1 VTAPNA
7 RPMASIPAQDSAAN
21 DNQAN
26 SDLLPNLMEP
36 LREQEHTVLV
46 ADSSFSKT
54 DHECA
59 QLLSL
64 QKENSIGINTQ
75 NNYISYWRGRSP
87 TLIVLEFLIIILST
101 YAFSFLFTTPYC
113 GFLYRCGCTWVWSG
127 GVNKCNVHNTVGM
140 PKCPWCIA
148 PPNLG
153 WIPMYGIPILVVIIC
168 CFVAFRFPKQRYWI
182 VPFVGLLS
190 WLVLEFCCALVWKL
204 ATGYPYF
211 VLWSHPT
218 QTANTMTQF
227 NSIDDR
233 YNEVQ

>member
-1 VTAPNA
+1 VELRILQVVVKQRQIVKNSQDFSLYVVRVGDIALNETGSGCSFHLVVTAPNA

-127 GVNKCNVHNTVGM
+127 GVNK
-140 PKCPWCIA
+140 
-148 PPNLG
+148 
-153 WIPMYGIPILVVIIC
+153 
-168 CFVAFRFPKQRYWI
+168 
-182 VPFVGLLS
+182 
-190 WLVLEFCCALVWKL
+190 
-204 ATGYPYF
+204 
-211 VLWSHPT
+211 
-218 QTANTMTQF
+218 
-227 NSIDDR
+227 
-233 YNEVQ
+233 